1 MKKIAAI
8 TMVRH
13 DELFLSLWLRYYSR
27 EIGAENLY
35 VILDGEDL
43 EIPDGQ
49 GAHFE
54 NVPHRVLPVADG
66 DKTRITLINEK
77 ARQLLGT
84 YDMVIGC
91 DVDEFLVLDPNAGTS
106 LSQYLS
112 EKKIRVSLSGLGLDV
127 GQNLHTEQAYQPDR
141 KVLEQRRFAVLST
154 RYTKPVVKV
163 SSAAWGAGFHRI
175 KGHNFHIDK
184 NLYLVH
190 LGCFDYA
197 YMEEKIASS
206 GRLKEGWEKH
216 FNKRIRTIRYVT
228 DRYAADERRMR
239 TARLLQTVFR
249 PPYVWNKPSM
259 FGLHWVVTL
268 PERLKDIL

>member
-13 DELFLSLWLRYYSR
+13 DELFLSLWVRYYSR

-43 EIPDGQ
+43 EIPDSKGV
-49 GAHFE
+49 HFE
-54 NVPHRVLPVADG
+54 RVPHRVLPVAEG
-66 DKTRITLINEK
+66 DKARITLINEK
-77 ARQLLGT
+77 ASQLLEV

-91 DVDEFLVLDPNAGTS
+91 DVDEFLVLDPKEGTS

-112 EKKIRVSLSGLGLDV
+112 GKKIKVSLSGLGLDV
-127 GQNLHTEQAYQPDR
+127 GQNLRTEQAYQPD
-141 KVLEQRRFAVLST
+141 KNILEQRRFAVLST

-163 SSAAWGAGFHRI
+163 SPAAWGAGFHRI
-175 KGHNFHIDK
+175 KGHDFHIDK
-184 NLYLVH
+184 NLYLIH

-197 YMEEKIASS
+197 YMKEKIASS

-228 DRYAADERRMR
+228 DRRAAGERRLR
-239 TARLLQTVFR
+239 TARLLQRFFR
-249 PPYVWNKPSM
+249 PPYAWNKPSM
-259 FGLHWVVTL
+259 FGLHWVVAL
-268 PERLKDIL
+268 PERLKNIL